1 MSIARN
7 RRMLV
12 VLAACAALLTAALA
26 AAPQAQ
32 ASTLFACV
40 KKTGA
45 THIFTKKP
53 KCKKSET
60 LLSWNSNGAVGK
72 NGINGINGPAGK
84 EGSAGKEGTAGKE
97 GKEGKEGVAGQPQKA
112 TTFSATLTA
121 SFEAPPS
128 ATLFN
133 LAGASAKL
141 VCFNFIGNF
150 SIIEASAPTSSRAE
164 TGMVA
169 TDTTGKSPEVAQ
181 EPVQDIGLTPTS
193 VSIIKLSSNT
203 KEPLSNIAHVNGSI
217 ITPTGVVVWDAFL
230 KTGPNPAGCT
240 IHGTALTVP
249 L

>member
-7 RRMLV
+7 RRTFV
-12 VLAACAALLTAALA
+12 VLAACAALLTAVLA

-40 KKTGA
+40 KKSGN

-53 KCKKSET
+53 KCKKGET
-60 LLSWNSNGAVGK
+60 LLSWNSTGTAGRNGV
-72 NGINGINGPAGK
+72 NGINGAAGAGKEGPAGK
-84 EGSAGKEGTAGKE
+84 EGTT

-112 TTFSATLTA
+112 TTFSATLAA
-121 SFEAPPS
+121 SFESPPS
-128 ATLFN
+128 ATLFT

-150 SIIEASAPTSSRAE
+150 SLVEASAPASSRAE

-181 EPVQDIGLTPTS
+181 EPVQDVGLTPTF

>member
-7 RRMLV
+7 RRALV
-12 VLAACAALLTAALA
+12 VLAACAALLTAVLA

-40 KKTGA
+40 KKSGA
-45 THIFTKKP
+45 THIFSKKP

-60 LLSWNSNGAVGK
+60 LLSWNSKGAAGKNGV
-72 NGINGINGPAGK
+72 NGINGAAGKDGPAGK
-84 EGSAGKEGTAGKE
+84 EGTT
-97 GKEGKEGVAGQPQKA
+97 GKEGKEGVAGQPQQA
-112 TTFSATLTA
+112 TIFSATLAA
-121 SFEAPPS
+121 SFETPPS
-128 ATLFN
+128 APLFT
-133 LAGASAKL
+133 LAGVSTKL

-150 SIIEASAPTSSRAE
+150 SFIEASAPASSRAE

-181 EPVQDIGLTPTS
+181 EPVQDIGLTPTFT
-193 VSIIKLSSNT
+193 SIIKLSSNT

-217 ITPTGVVVWDAFL
+217 ITPTDVVVWDAFL

>member
-12 VLAACAALLTAALA
+12 GLAACAALMTAVLA

-40 KKTGA
+40 KKSGA
-45 THIFTKKP
+45 ARVFSKKP
-53 KCKKSET
+53 KCKKGET
-60 LLSWNSNGAVGK
+60 LLSWNSQGAAGKNGV
-72 NGINGINGPAGK
+72 NGINGAGGKDGAAGK
-84 EGSAGKEGTAGKE
+84 DGTNGTEGLP
-97 GKEGKEGVAGQPQKA
+97 GQPQKA
-112 TTFSATLTA
+112 VTFSATLAA
-121 SFEAPPS
+121 SFETPPS
-128 ATLFN
+128 AALFN

-150 SIIEASAPTSSRAE
+150 SFIEASAPATSRAE

-181 EPVQDIGLTPTS
+181 EPVQDIALTTS
-193 VSIIKLSSNT
+193 FSPIIKLSSNT
-203 KEPLSNIAHVNGSI
+203 KEPLANIAHVNGSI
-217 ITPTGVVVWDAFL
+217 TTPTGVVLWDAFL